1 MKKSLRWVVVLIL
14 SISMIAAFSFAGC
27 KAAAE
32 GEAPAGK
39 LFEGI
44 TIWFFTGGPE
54 GCPFGSVVANGAKAA
69 EEALG
74 PTVTYLY
81 SDWNVETMISQFKEA
96 IAAAPDGICIM
107 GHPGEDAFGPLIDEA
122 ESKGIIVTSQNTEL
136 SNIQAKYGANGFGYV
151 GA

>member
-54 GCPFGSVVANGAKAA
+54 GCPFGSVVA
-69 EEALG
+69 
-74 PTVTYLY
+74 
-81 SDWNVETMISQFKEA
+81 
-96 IAAAPDGICIM
+96 
-107 GHPGEDAFGPLIDEA
+107 
-122 ESKGIIVTSQNTEL
+122 
-136 SNIQAKYGANGFGYV
+136 
-151 GA
+151 